1 MRHVFIVN
9 PMAGKRNSVQHLLEQ
24 IRRLL
29 PRNAYEAYPTTAA
42 GDARRMALEAA
53 RVGDEVRIYACGG
66 DGTLNEVVN
75 GAAGFE
81 NAAITNVPLGT
92 GNDFLRIFGKEGR
105 KQFARLELLLE
116 GPQAAMDLMDCN
128 GLLGINTVCAGID
141 ARVAADVA
149 RFKRLPLVSGTGAYV
164 LSLAD
169 KLTKGLS
176 HPMRVDMGP
185 IHYEGP
191 TTILCVC
198 NGRYYGGG
206 FYPVPEAMPDDGVL
220 DMLFIGDISMP
231 LLAKYIGKY
240 SSGRYKECPP
250 ELVRSYHGE
259 EVTFSSEKELVAVVD
274 GESMYGRSFTVR
286 RSERKINFFYP
297 LGVNYGA
304 KPVAAGATL

>member
-1 MRHVFIVN
+1 MIWVLAYYHYFHIVERTGVKGGEDFRGRGIDL
-9 PMAGKRNSVQHLLEQ
+9 AGGVLRPGKF
-24 IRRLL
+24 RRLAETGE
-29 PRNAYEAYPTTAA
+29 P
-42 GDARRMALEAA
+42 
-53 RVGDEVRIYACGG
+53 VRLYACGG
-66 DGTLNEVVN
+66 DGTASETAN
-75 GAAGFE
+75 GAAGFP
-81 NAAITNVPLGT
+81 NAAMTCIPTGT
-92 GNDFLRIFGKEGR
+92 GNDLLKNFGPDMGKFRDAENLWDGDV
-105 KQFARLELLLE
+105 FPL
-116 GPQAAMDLMDCN
+116 DLIRCN
-128 GLLGINTVCAGID
+128 GRLCITIACNGID
-141 ARVAADVA
+141 ARVADDVG
-149 RFKRLPLVSGTGAYV
+149 RFKRLPGVSGTGAYV
-164 LSLAD
+164 LSLANQVS
-169 KLTKGLS
+169 KGLTQ
-176 HPMRVDMGP
+176 PMRVDMGP

-297 LGVNYGA
+297 LGVDYGA

>member
-9 PMAGKRNSVQHLLEQ
+9 PMAGKRDSVQKLLSR
-24 IRRLL
+24 IREVY
-29 PRNAYEAYPTTAA
+29 PQGGYEVYATQAA
-42 GDARRMALEAA
+42 GDAHRLAMEAIE
-53 RVGDEVRIYACGG
+53 GGEPVRLYACGG

-75 GAAGFE
+75 AAAGCPI
-81 NAAITNVPLGT
+81 AAVTNVPVGT
-92 GNDFLRIFGKEGR
+92 GNDFLRIFGPEGR
-105 KQFARLELLLE
+105 RKFIDLAALRE
-116 GPQAAMDLMDCN
+116 GPQAEFDLMDCN

-141 ARVAADVA
+141 ARVADDVG
-149 RFKRLPLVSGTGAYV
+149 RFKRLPGVSGTGAYV
-164 LSLAD
+164 LSLANQVS
-169 KLTKGLS
+169 KGLTQ
-176 HPMRVDMGP
+176 PMRVDMGP

-259 EVTFSSEKELVAVVD
+259 EVTFSSEEELVAVVD
-274 GESMYGRSFTVR
+274 GESLRGHGFTVR
-286 RSERKINFFYP
+286 RSERKISFFYP
-297 LGVNYGA
+297 LGVGYGA
-304 KPVAAGATL
+304 RTPAPSL